1 MSKHWN
7 ALRLLGVYFYIQG
20 AICVLSGLWLA
31 YLTYDYMYLYDWK
44 GDDSFGP
51 GVAVLVCLV
60 GTVYLLPFG
69 LVSLLAGNR
78 LCRRRWFNFCCAF
91 AALEFLWAVPL
102 ALLGLGFI
110 SMLATNIWVLPLVCL
125 PWSSVAAAILAFWI
139 LSKRGSL
146 DSFRHSPSTV

>member
-78 LCRRRWFNFCCAF
+78 LCLGSRFHLHASHKYLGSALGLSALVERRRRHTC
-91 AALEFLWAVPL
+91 
-102 ALLGLGFI
+102 
-110 SMLATNIWVLPLVCL
+110 VLD
-125 PWSSVAAAILAFWI
+125 IEQT
-139 LSKRGSL
+139 G
-146 DSFRHSPSTV
+146 